1 VNEEKYEAVFLSVY
15 DSLLSH
21 IDYDILCTTP
31 DEHADYSKKLAQI
44 ADIYTR
50 DILEQIKKEG

>member
-1 VNEEKYEAVFLSVY
+1 MNEEKYEAVFLSVY

-21 IDYDILCTTP
+21 IDYDILCTTL
-31 DEHADYSKKLAQI
+31 DEHANYSKKLAQI

-50 DILEQIKKEG
+50 DILEQLSQ